1 MLTIPGGNQLK
12 GGKEMMLSSRI
23 AFFAQDQLE
32 LMKARVFELLERRGV
47 KMDHLEVL
55 KLMDQAGATV
65 DFDSKIVRL
74 AKDFLEAQISQAPTK
89 ITLAGRNGE
98 NRLEIPRADGTF
110 HTRTNTGA
118 QSWIDLESGKY
129 RRITAADV
137 IDWARLADRLDQ
149 ISLCGFPVPSD
160 VPTATPD
167 VHALN
172 LMLQNVEKHVWVQPY
187 TKESVDYLI
196 NLALVAAGGEQAL
209 RANPLV
215 SFITC
220 SLTPLEFKGM
230 DLDIILKCARNGIP
244 LHACSLPGAGATAPI
259 TVPAVVLLAA
269 AEILAMLAAAQV
281 VQPGIPVIATPLIF
295 STDMMTGRSLQ
306 SSAESMQGAALAVQF
321 IKTAF
326 GIPTH
331 TYGIGSDSP
340 VMDGQCMSEGA
351 LRSMLIGLSGADIL
365 GGAGQLEVA
374 TTISP
379 VQLAVDN
386 EVFGLVRRMITNITF
401 DDDSLAWADL
411 LAAEPGCNFLTG
423 DHTLRHCRDGLMPI
437 NFTRMTREDGNSKN
451 QGDLVARATEYCREI
466 LKKAEPPNLPE
477 DVSFEMDAIVERAD
491 KQLG

>member
-1 MLTIPGGNQLK
+1 
-12 GGKEMMLSSRI
+12 MMLSSRI
-23 AFFAQDQLE
+23 AFFVQDQLE
-32 LMKARVFELLERRGV
+32 LMKARVFELLEHRGV
-47 KMDHLEVL
+47 KMDHPEVL
-55 KLMDQAGATV
+55 KLMGKAGATV
-65 DFDSKIVRL
+65 DFDSRMVRL
-74 AKDFLEAQISQAPTK
+74 SKEFLEAQIGQAPT
-89 ITLAGRNGE
+89 TMALTGRNGK
-98 NRLEIPRADGTF
+98 NRIEIPREDGTF

-118 QSWIDLESGKY
+118 QSWIDLETGTY
-129 RRITAADV
+129 RRIKASDV
-137 IDWARLADRLDQ
+137 IDWARLADRLEQ
-149 ISLCGFPVPSD
+149 ISICGFPVASD

-172 LMLQNVEKHVWVQPY
+172 LMLQNVQKHVWVQPY
-187 TKESVDYLI
+187 TQESVDYLI
-196 NLALVAAGGEQAL
+196 NLATVAAGGEQAL

-259 TVPAVVLLAA
+259 TVPAVVLLSA

-281 VQPGIPVIATPLIF
+281 IQPGTPIIATPLIF

-321 IKTAF
+321 LKAAF

-340 VMDGQCMSEGA
+340 LMDGQCMSEGA

-365 GGAGQLEVA
+365 GAAGQLEVA

-379 VQLAVDN
+379 VQLAIDN
-386 EVFGLVRRMITNITF
+386 EVFGMVRRMIANLSF
-401 DDDSLAWADL
+401 DDDNLAWSDL
-411 LAAEPGCNFLTG
+411 LRAEPGSNFLTA
-423 DHTLRHCRDGLMPI
+423 DHTLRHCRDGLMPA
-437 NFTRMTREDGNSKN
+437 NFTRMTREDWNKKE
-451 QGDLVARATEYCREI
+451 QDDLVARTSEYCRD
-466 LKKAEPPNLPE
+466 LLGKAVPPNLSE
-477 DVSFEMDAIVERAD
+477 DVTREMDSIVERAD
-491 KQLG
+491 KQLQ

>member
-1 MLTIPGGNQLK
+1 
-12 GGKEMMLSSRI
+12 MMLSSRV
-23 AFFAQDQLE
+23 AFFSQDQLE
-32 LMKARVFELLERRGV
+32 LMKARVFELLEHRGV
-47 KMDHLEVL
+47 KMDHPEIL
-55 KLMDQAGATV
+55 KLMDKAGATV

-74 AKDFLEAQISQAPTK
+74 AKVFLKEQISQAPTK
-89 ITLAGRNGE
+89 ITLMGRNEE
-98 NRLEIPRADGTF
+98 NRVEMPRDDGTF
-110 HTRTNTGA
+110 YTRTNTGA

-129 RRITAADV
+129 RRITASDV
-137 IDWARLADRLDQ
+137 VDWARLADRLEQ
-149 ISLCGFPVPSD
+149 ISICAFPVPSD

-172 LMLQNVEKHVWVQPY
+172 LMLQNVKKHVWVQPY
-187 TKESVDYLI
+187 TRESVDYLI
-196 NLALVAAGGEQAL
+196 NLAIVAAGGEQAL
-209 RANPLV
+209 RVSPLV

-220 SLTPLEFKGM
+220 SLTPLEFKCM

-259 TVPAVVLLAA
+259 TVPAVVLLSV
-269 AEILAMLAAAQV
+269 AEILAVLAVAQV

-340 VMDGQCMSEGA
+340 VIDGQCMSEGA

-365 GGAGQLEVA
+365 GAAGQLEVA

-379 VQLAVDN
+379 VQLAIDN
-386 EVFGLVRRMITNITF
+386 EVFGAVRRMIADISF

-423 DHTLRHCRDGLMPI
+423 EHTLRHCRDGLMPK
-437 NFTRMTREDGNSKN
+437 NFTRMTREDWDKKE
-451 QGDLVARATEYCREI
+451 QGDLVARASEYCKD
-466 LKKAEPPNLPE
+466 LLAKAEPSNLPKH
-477 DVSFEMDAIVERAD
+477 VVREMDAIVGRAD

>member
-1 MLTIPGGNQLK
+1 
-12 GGKEMMLSSRI
+12 MMLSSRV

-32 LMKARVFELLERRGV
+32 LMKARVFELLEHRGV
-47 KMDHLEVL
+47 KMDHPELL
-55 KLMDQAGATV
+55 KLMDKAGATV
-65 DFDSKIVRL
+65 DFDSRIVRL
-74 AKDFLEAQISQAPTK
+74 SKEFLAEQISQAPKK
-89 ITLAGRNGE
+89 ITLAGRNGK
-98 NRLEIPRADGTF
+98 NSVEIPREDGTF

-137 IDWARLADRLDQ
+137 IDWARLADGLDQ
-149 ISLCGFPVPSD
+149 ISFCAFPVPSD
-160 VPTATPD
+160 VPTATPN

-196 NLALVAAGGEQAL
+196 KLAVVAAGGEQAL

-220 SLTPLEFKGM
+220 SLTPLEFKCM
-230 DLDIILKCARNGIP
+230 DLDIILKCARNSIP

-259 TVPAVVLLAA
+259 TVPGVVLLSAT
-269 AEILAMLAAAQV
+269 EILAMLAAAQV
-281 VQPGIPVIATPLIF
+281 IQPGSPVIATPLIF

-321 IKTAF
+321 IKSAF

-351 LRSMLIGLSGADIL
+351 LRSMLMGLSGADIL
-365 GGAGQLEVA
+365 GGAGQIEVA

-379 VQLAVDN
+379 VQLAIDN
-386 EVFGLVRRMITNITF
+386 EVFGTVRRMITNLTF
-401 DDDSLAWADL
+401 DDDSLAWTDL
-411 LAAEPGCNFLTG
+411 LTVEPGGNFLTG
-423 DHTLRHCRDGLMPI
+423 DHTLRHCRDGLMST
-437 NFTRMTREDGNSKN
+437 NFSRMTREDWNKQG
-451 QGDLVARATEYCREI
+451 QGDLVTRAVEFCKDLLE
-466 LKKAEPPNLPE
+466 KAAPPDLPE
-477 DVSFEMDAIVERAD
+477 QVTREMDSIVERAD

>member
-1 MLTIPGGNQLK
+1 
-12 GGKEMMLSSRI
+12 MMLSSRV

-32 LMKARVFELLERRGV
+32 LMKARVFELLEHRGV
-47 KMDHLEVL
+47 KMDHPEVL
-55 KLMDQAGATV
+55 KLLDKAGAKV
-65 DFDSKIVRL
+65 DLNRSMVRFP
-74 AKDFLEAQISQAPTK
+74 KTFLEEQIRQAPTK
-89 ITLAGRNGE
+89 MVLAGRNGE
-98 NRLEIPRADGTF
+98 NRVEIPRSDGTF

-129 RRITAADV
+129 RRITASDV
-137 IDWARLADRLDQ
+137 IDWARLADRLEQ
-149 ISLCGFPVPSD
+149 ISICGFPVPSD

-172 LMLQNVEKHVWVQPY
+172 LMLQNVAKHVWVQPY
-187 TKESVDYLI
+187 TQESVDYLI
-196 NLALVAAGGEQAL
+196 NLAMVAAGGEGDL
-209 RANPLV
+209 RAKSLV

-220 SLTPLEFKGM
+220 SLTPLELKCM

-281 VQPGIPVIATPLIF
+281 IQPGAPIIATPLIF
-295 STDMMTGRSLQ
+295 STDMMTGKSLQ

-321 IKTAF
+321 IKAAF

-340 VMDGQCMSEGA
+340 LMDGQCMSEGA

-365 GGAGQLEVA
+365 GAAGQLEVA

-379 VQLAVDN
+379 VQLAIDD
-386 EVFGLVRRMITNITF
+386 EVFGTVRRMITNISF

-411 LAAEPGCNFLTG
+411 LTAEPGGNFLTG
-423 DHTLRHCRDGLMPI
+423 DHTLRHCRDGLMPK
-437 NFTRMTREDGNSKN
+437 NFTRMTREDWNIEG
-451 QGDLVARATEYCREI
+451 QGDLIARASKYCKD
-466 LKKAEPPNLPE
+466 LLAKAGPLNLPE
-477 DVSFEMDAIVERAD
+477 HLTREMDSIVERAD
-491 KQLG
+491 EQLR

>member
-1 MLTIPGGNQLK
+1 
-12 GGKEMMLSSRI
+12 MMLSSRV

-32 LMKARVFELLERRGV
+32 LMKARVFELLEHRGV
-47 KMDHLEVL
+47 KMDHPEVL
-55 KLMDQAGATV
+55 KLMDKAGATV
-65 DFDSKIVRL
+65 DFDSRIVRL
-74 AKDFLEAQISQAPTK
+74 SKEFLAEQISQAPKK

-98 NRLEIPRADGTF
+98 NSVEIPREDGTF

-149 ISLCGFPVPSD
+149 ISFCAFPVPGD

-196 NLALVAAGGEQAL
+196 KLAVVAAGGEQAL

-220 SLTPLEFKGM
+220 SLTPLEFKCM
-230 DLDIILKCARNGIP
+230 DLDIILKCARKGIP

-259 TVPAVVLLAA
+259 TVPGVVLLSA
-269 AEILAMLAAAQV
+269 AEILAMLAVAQV
-281 VQPGIPVIATPLIF
+281 IQPGIPVIATPLIF

-321 IKTAF
+321 IKAAC

-351 LRSMLIGLSGADIL
+351 LRSMLMGLSGADIL
-365 GGAGQLEVA
+365 GGAGQIEVA

-379 VQLAVDN
+379 VQLAIDN
-386 EVFGLVRRMITNITF
+386 EVFGTVRRMITNITF

-411 LAAEPGCNFLTG
+411 LTTEPGGNFLTG
-423 DHTLRHCRDGLMPI
+423 DHTLRHCRDGLI
-437 NFTRMTREDGNSKN
+437 STNFTRMTREDWNKQG
-451 QGDLVARATEYCREI
+451 QGDLVTRAVEFCKDLLE
-466 LKKAEPPNLPE
+466 KAAPSNLPE
-477 DVSFEMDAIVERAD
+477 QATREMDSIVERAD
-491 KQLG
+491 QQLG

>member
-1 MLTIPGGNQLK
+1 
-12 GGKEMMLSSRI
+12 MMLSSRV
-23 AFFAQDQLE
+23 AFFAQDQME
-32 LMKARVFELLERRGV
+32 LMKARVFELLAHRGV
-47 KMDHLEVL
+47 KMDHPEVL
-55 KLMDQAGATV
+55 KLMGKAGATV
-65 DFDSKIVRL
+65 DFDSRMVRL
-74 AKDFLEAQISQAPTK
+74 SKGFLEEQISRAPTK
-89 ITLAGRNGE
+89 ITLAGRNGQ
-98 NRLEIPRADGTF
+98 NRVEIPRADGTF

-129 RRITAADV
+129 RRVTAADV
-137 IDWARLADRLDQ
+137 IDWARLADRLEQ
-149 ISLCGFPVPSD
+149 ISICGFPVPGD

-167 VHALN
+167 VHAMN
-172 LMLQNVEKHVWVQPY
+172 LMLKNVEKHVWVQPY

-196 NLALVAAGGEQAL
+196 DLALVAAGGTEAL
-209 RANPLV
+209 RIDPLV

-259 TVPAVVLLAA
+259 TVPAVVLLSA
-269 AEILAMLAAAQV
+269 AEILAMLAVAQV
-281 VQPGIPVIATPLIF
+281 IQPGIPIIATPLIF

-321 IKTAF
+321 IKAAF

-365 GGAGQLEVA
+365 GAAGQLEVA

-386 EVFGLVRRMITNITF
+386 EVFGMVRRMITGMSF
-401 DDDSLAWADL
+401 DDDSLAWTDL
-411 LAAEPGCNFLTG
+411 LAAAPGCNFLTS
-423 DHTLRHCRDGLMPI
+423 DHTLRHCRDGWVPT
-437 NFTRMTREDGNSKN
+437 NFTRMTREDWNKQG
-451 QGDLVARATEYCREI
+451 QGDLVARATETCKDL
-466 LKKAEPPNLPE
+466 LKKAAPPNLPE
-477 DVSFEMDAIVERAD
+477 YMTREMDSIVARAD

>member
-1 MLTIPGGNQLK
+1 ML
-12 GGKEMMLSSRI
+12 LSSRV
-23 AFFAQDQLE
+23 AFFAHDQME
-32 LMKARVFELLERRGV
+32 LMKAKVFELLERRGV
-47 KMDHLEVL
+47 KMDHPEVL
-55 KLMDQAGATV
+55 KLMDKAGASV

-74 AKDFLEAQISQAPTK
+74 PKEFLEEQISQAPTK
-89 ITLAGRNGE
+89 ITLAGRNGG

-129 RRITAADV
+129 RRITASDV
-137 IDWARLADRLDQ
+137 KDWARLADRLEQ
-149 ISLCGFPVPSD
+149 ISLCAFPVPSD

-172 LMLQNVEKHVWVQPY
+172 LMLQNCEKHVWVQPY
-187 TKESVDYLI
+187 TTESVDYLI
-196 NLALVAAGGEQAL
+196 DLTVAAAGGERAL
-209 RANPLV
+209 RADPLV

-220 SLTPLEFKGM
+220 SLTPLEFKRM

-259 TVPAVVLLAA
+259 TIPGVVLLAA

-281 VQPGIPVIATPLIF
+281 VQPGIPIIATPLIF

-321 IKTAF
+321 IKAAF

-331 TYGIGSDSP
+331 TYGTGSDSP
-340 VMDGQCMSEGA
+340 ITDGQCMSEGA

-365 GGAGQLEVA
+365 GGAGQFEVA

-379 VQLAVDN
+379 VQLAIDN
-386 EVFGLVRRMITNITF
+386 EVFGMVRRMLTNITF
-401 DDDSLAWADL
+401 DDESLAWPDL
-411 LAAEPGCNFLTG
+411 LKAEPGSNFLTG
-423 DHTLRHCRDGLMPI
+423 DHTLRHCRDGLMPT
-437 NFTRMTREDGNSKN
+437 NFTRMTREDWNK
-451 QGDLVARATEYCREI
+451 QRPGDLVARAAQYCKDLLE
-466 LKKAEPPNLPE
+466 KATPANLPAQ
-477 DVSFEMDAIVERAD
+477 VTREMDAIVERAD
-491 KQLG
+491 KQLQ

>member
-1 MLTIPGGNQLK
+1 
-12 GGKEMMLSSRI
+12 MMLSSRI
-23 AFFAQDQLE
+23 AFFVQDQLE
-32 LMKARVFELLERRGV
+32 LMKARVFELLEHRGV
-47 KMDHLEVL
+47 KMDHPEVL
-55 KLMDQAGATV
+55 KLMGKAGATV
-65 DFDSKIVRL
+65 DFDSRMVRL
-74 AKDFLEAQISQAPTK
+74 SKEFLEAQIGQAPT
-89 ITLAGRNGE
+89 TMALTGRNGK
-98 NRLEIPRADGTF
+98 NRIEIPREDGTF

-118 QSWIDLESGKY
+118 QSWIDLETGTY
-129 RRITAADV
+129 RRIKASDV
-137 IDWARLADRLDQ
+137 IDWARLADRLEQ
-149 ISLCGFPVPSD
+149 ISICGFPVASD

-172 LMLQNVEKHVWVQPY
+172 LMLQNVQKHVWVQPY
-187 TKESVDYLI
+187 TQESVDYLI
-196 NLALVAAGGEQAL
+196 NLATVAAGGEQAL

-259 TVPAVVLLAA
+259 TVPAVVLLSA

-281 VQPGIPVIATPLIF
+281 IQPGTPIIATPLIF

-321 IKTAF
+321 LKAAF

-340 VMDGQCMSEGA
+340 LMDGQCMSEGA

-365 GGAGQLEVA
+365 GAAGQLEVA

-379 VQLAVDN
+379 VQLAIDN
-386 EVFGLVRRMITNITF
+386 EVFGMVRRMIANLSF
-401 DDDSLAWADL
+401 DDDSLAWSDL
-411 LAAEPGCNFLTG
+411 LRAEPGSNFLTA
-423 DHTLRHCRDGLMPI
+423 DHTLRHCRDGLMPA
-437 NFTRMTREDGNSKN
+437 NFTRMTREDWNKKE
-451 QGDLVARATEYCREI
+451 QDDLVARTIEYCRD
-466 LKKAEPPNLPE
+466 LLGKAVPPNLSE
-477 DVSFEMDAIVERAD
+477 DVTREMDSIVERAD
-491 KQLG
+491 KQLQ

>member
-1 MLTIPGGNQLK
+1 
-12 GGKEMMLSSRI
+12 MMESSRV
-23 AFFAQDQLE
+23 AFFTQDQLE
-32 LMKARVFELLERRGV
+32 LMKARVFELLEHRGV
-47 KMDHLEVL
+47 KMDHSEVL
-55 KLMDQAGATV
+55 KLMGKAGAMV
-65 DFDSKIVRL
+65 DFDSKMVRFSKEFL
-74 AKDFLEAQISQAPTK
+74 AEQISHAPTT

-98 NRLEIPRADGTF
+98 NRVEIPRDDGTF

-137 IDWARLADRLDQ
+137 IDWARLADRLEQ
-149 ISLCGFPVPSD
+149 ISICAFPVPGD

-187 TKESVDYLI
+187 TQESVDYLI
-196 NLALVAAGGEQAL
+196 DLALVAAGGKQAL

-281 VQPGIPVIATPLIF
+281 IQPGIPVIATPLIF

-306 SSAESMQGAALAVQF
+306 SSAESMQAAALAVQF
-321 IKTAF
+321 IKAAF

-365 GGAGQLEVA
+365 GAAGQLEVA

-386 EVFGLVRRMITNITF
+386 EVLGMVRRMITSIPF

-423 DHTLRHCRDGLMPI
+423 DHTLRHCRDGWMPT
-437 NFTRMTREDGNSKN
+437 NFTRMTREEWNKKGLNLRLCPSMSAVKWNPSSRGRTNSWGEN
-451 QGDLVARATEYCREI
+451 
-466 LKKAEPPNLPE
+466 
-477 DVSFEMDAIVERAD
+477 
-491 KQLG
+491 

>member
-1 MLTIPGGNQLK
+1 ML
-12 GGKEMMLSSRI
+12 LSSRV

-32 LMKARVFELLERRGV
+32 LMTARVYELLEHRGV
-47 KMDHLEVL
+47 KMDHPEVL
-55 KLMDQAGATV
+55 KLMDKAGATV
-65 DFDSKIVRL
+65 DFDSRIVRL
-74 AKDFLEAQISQAPTK
+74 SKAFLEEQISQAPTK

-98 NRLEIPRADGTF
+98 NRVEIPRHDGTF

-187 TKESVDYLI
+187 TQESVDYLI
-196 NLALVAAGGEQAL
+196 DLAVAGAGGEQAL
-209 RANPLV
+209 RAHPRV

-259 TVPAVVLLAA
+259 TIPGVVLLSA

-281 VQPGIPVIATPLIF
+281 IQPGIPVIATPLIF

-321 IKTAF
+321 IKAAY

-340 VMDGQCMSEGA
+340 IMDGQCMSEGA

-365 GGAGQLEVA
+365 GAAGQLEVA

-379 VQLAVDN
+379 VQLAIDN
-386 EVFGLVRRMITNITF
+386 EVFGMVRRMITNITF

-411 LAAEPGCNFLTG
+411 LTAEPGCNFLTA
-423 DHTLRHCRDGLMPI
+423 DHTLRHCRDGLMPT
-437 NFTRMTREDGNSKN
+437 NFTRMTREEWDKQGP
-451 QGDLVARATEYCREI
+451 GDLVARAGQYCKDLLE
-466 LKKAEPPNLPE
+466 KATPTNLPGQ
-477 DVSFEMDAIVERAD
+477 VTREMDSTVARAD
-491 KQLG
+491 RELG